1 MSSKDVTAGGG
12 KMGGLLSAYKVY
24 GYLKLA
30 GAIISGLAI
39 FAMMSLIV
47 ADVVSR
53 NFLGGSIAGS
63 FEIVENYFMPLAV
76 FPALAYVYG
85 SGVLPK
91 MDLAMHK
98 TSRTVQDAVIYGLL
112 VIELVLFALM
122 TYYTWGYAVTG
133 MERNTA
139 FPAGGDLYTLWPLFF
154 VVPLAFA
161 MVIVETLFVLL
172 KNILGGRVTLA
183 MHEGHEVEAL

>member
-1 MSSKDVTAGGG
+1 MSSKDVIAGGG

-30 GAIISGLAI
+30 GAIISGMAI

-98 TSRTVQDAVIYGLL
+98 TSKTVQDAVIYGLL

-133 MERNTA
+133 MERKTA

>member
-1 MSSKDVTAGGG
+1 MSSKDVIAGGG

-30 GAIISGLAI
+30 GAIISGMAI

-133 MERNTA
+133 MERKTA

>member
-1 MSSKDVTAGGG
+1 
-12 KMGGLLSAYKVY
+12 MGGLLSAYKVY

-30 GAIISGLAI
+30 GAIISGMAI

-133 MERNTA
+133 MERKTA

-172 KNILGGRVTLA
+172 KNIFGGRVTLA

>member
-1 MSSKDVTAGGG
+1 MSSKDVIAGGG

-30 GAIISGLAI
+30 GAIISGMAI

-98 TSRTVQDAVIYGLL
+98 TSKTVQDAVIYGLL

-133 MERNTA
+133 MERKTA

-172 KNILGGRVTLA
+172 KNIFGGRVTLA
-183 MHEGHEVEAL
+183 MHEGHVVEAL

>member
-1 MSSKDVTAGGG
+1 MSSNDVIAGGG

-98 TSRTVQDAVIYGLL
+98 TSKTVQDAVIYGLL

-133 MERNTA
+133 MERKTA